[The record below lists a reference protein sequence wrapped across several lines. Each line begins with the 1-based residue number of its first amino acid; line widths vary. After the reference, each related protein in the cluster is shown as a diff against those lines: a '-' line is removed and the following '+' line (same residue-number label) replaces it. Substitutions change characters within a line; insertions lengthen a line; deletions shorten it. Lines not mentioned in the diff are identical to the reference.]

1 MPGDDGE
8 VRRISRRW
16 DNAAMF
22 RWITRFVLFRFL
34 PRRLLP
40 ILTVVELI
48 RLVRGFRRPRYAV
61 NEPVESRTAPPPRIS
76 PPPSG
81 SGMAPPAGD
90 LSEPGA

>member
-1 MPGDDGE
+1 MSGDDGE

-16 DNAAMF
+16 DNAVMF

-61 NEPVESRTAPPPRIS
+61 NEPVDSRTAPPPRIS
-76 PPPSG
+76 PPPSR
-81 SGMAPPAGD
+81 SAMPAPAGD

>member
-1 MPGDDGE
+1 
-8 VRRISRRW
+8 
-16 DNAAMF
+16 MF
-22 RWITRFVLFRFL
+22 RWIARFVLFRFL

-76 PPPSG
+76 PPIAPSRTP
-81 SGMAPPAGD
+81 APAGD

>member
-1 MPGDDGE
+1 M
-8 VRRISRRW
+8 SRRW

-48 RLVRGFRRPRYAV
+48 RLVRGFRRPPYAV
-61 NEPVESRTAPPPRIS
+61 NEPVDSRTAPPPRIS
-76 PPPSG
+76 PPSR
-81 SGMAPPAGD
+81 SGMPAPAED